1 MERVGDEPAGDRP
14 LGIVGTLA
22 SAGGAT
28 PLPPTGGTTGIR
40 VEQAAVVR
48 AMDAFRAEFAID
60 RAYDPHR
67 DVSPLAASGY
77 RYAPAIA
84 WYGLPLGCRVP
95 TPQSETPAT
104 PMDCAPDSYRQ
115 VPADSGAWQS
125 DVFELDFRAAHRRLD
140 PSTGTIS
147 LGGAGFVPH
156 YLRSEP
162 RSAAQTKRAGAH
174 SPSALWVVRLQRDPA
189 GRTNPDAPFSVEVW
203 ESRGAGIWVRV
214 GE

>member
-1 MERVGDEPAGDRP
+1 MLFRSDHAGEAVGQVHPRRP
-14 LGIVGTLA
+14 T
-22 SAGGAT
+22 
-28 PLPPTGGTTGIR
+28 
-40 VEQAAVVR
+40 
-48 AMDAFRAEFAID
+48 D

-125 DVFELDFRAAHRRLD
+125 DVFELDFRAAHRRRD

-203 ESRGAGIWVRV
+203 ESRGDRKSTRLNSSHTDISRMPSSA
-214 GE
+214 